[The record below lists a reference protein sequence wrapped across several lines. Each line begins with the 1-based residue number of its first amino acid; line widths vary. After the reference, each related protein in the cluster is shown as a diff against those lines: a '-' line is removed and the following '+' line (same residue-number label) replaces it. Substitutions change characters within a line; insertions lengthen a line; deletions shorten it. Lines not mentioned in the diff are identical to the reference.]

1 MKFYETNWFI
11 ILMLV
16 VFFPVGLY
24 LMWSKA
30 NWSKVAKII
39 VTVAIAILGVV
50 AVFTDDYTEK
60 ETNNTTQSTQKAHT
74 SKEDNSNT
82 NQDKTEKKAHK
93 PSQNELSSKYKHKA
107 KRYIDKVSKSYRT
120 MGELSEDNLTDGKIL
135 NIMHDAQDEF
145 EKAQN
150 TYDVLDPKTDKD
162 KEVQKKIER
171 INALTD
177 RAYMNAEDGFNNRD
191 EQLIESATDDIDESG
206 ENMHELQ
213 IDLK

>member
-1 MKFYETNWFI
+1 MKFYEKNWFI
-11 ILMLV
+11 ILSLIIFV
-16 VFFPVGLY
+16 PVGLY

-39 VTVAIAILGVV
+39 VTVAIAILGVIAFV
-50 AVFTDDYTEK
+50 TDNDTE

-82 NQDKTEKKAHK
+82 NQSKTEKKAHK
-93 PSQNELSSKYKHKA
+93 PSENELSSKYKHKA
-107 KRYIDKVSKSYRT
+107 KRYIEKVSKSYRT

-135 NIMHDAQDEF
+135 NIMHAAQDEF

-150 TYDVLDPKTDKD
+150 TYNVLDPKTDKD

-177 RAYMNAEDGFNNRD
+177 RAYMNAEQGFNDRD
-191 EQLIESATDDIDESG
+191 EQLIESATDDIEESG
-206 ENMHELQ
+206 DNMHELQ